1 MSELIL
7 LSTSSTSGAI
17 LSTLASRPE
26 RSSIPIAC
34 RLFDACRQPEVVQ
47 GWQIESAKFIVTPGS
62 LLISKLN
69 PRIKRVWRVQNDG
82 ATVGECLIGIDA
94 GKSPECPDT
103 RRVATQWGVLFTNQ
117 HAYPVMAQ
125 YYNGLARLDQID
137 WAILQRRDFEHDPD
151 DPGKKERY
159 QAEALIY
166 DDACQLTRWLPLCV
180 IIRKTK
186 GFVETEFESASI
198 VLQTVT
204 KDRSISTTG

>member
-1 MSELIL
+1 MP
-7 LSTSSTSGAI
+7 A
-17 LSTLASRPE
+17 
-26 RSSIPIAC
+26 
-34 RLFDACRQPEVVQ
+34 FDACRQPEVVQ

-103 RRVATQWGVLFTNQ
+103 PASGDQWGVLFTNQ
-117 HAYPVMAQ
+117 RAYPVMAQ
-125 YYNGLARLDQID
+125 YYNDLARLDQID

-159 QAEALIY
+159 QAEALIHRHLPV
-166 DDACQLTRWLPLCV
+166 DALAAIVCYNQE
-180 IIRKTK
+180 TK
-186 GFVETEFESASI
+186 GFVENELKARRI
-198 VLQTVT
+198 VLQIVAKNT
-204 KDRSISTTG
+204 RYL